1 MIKKYLPFFIFF
13 ILVQLS
19 NSQELRLQKGLIM
32 DSIAVKDSVNHT
44 FALYL
49 PERFEMKGSWP
60 VLFVFDM
67 NGKSKQSMAMFKNAA
82 EANGY
87 ILASP
92 NMVNDSLTVS
102 QNILNADMVIRQ
114 VKSLFPVNN
123 NRIYTAGYSSG
134 ARFANLAPIVI
145 KDIKG
150 VLSIGA
156 SLVNTELLLT
166 KNPFHFVAISGTED
180 FNYTSLIEDEKVLNR
195 LKFPNN
201 LLFFD
206 GGTEWPN
213 PTYIEKA
220 LSLFDLSAMAKGNIP
235 KDSLFIAQ
243 NYKKELKDIEVLQ
256 STKNL
261 LLTERLIKETITS
274 YRTLIPIDSLKNVQ
288 KSLKKDKLY
297 RSLNRIQNAVL
308 FKENLLREDFAY
320 YLEEDIL
327 TYNYNNLGWW
337 NYQMT
342 QINGFISGD
351 SKLEQ
356 QMGKRLLGYVNALVE
371 DNIDLV
377 QAEPIADDEALILLL
392 MLKTITE
399 PDQIDNYIKVIS
411 IASKNSDY
419 GTALYY
425 LEELLKKGFKNKNQL
440 YNIEHTTL
448 FKITPEFNKLIEKY
462 LNNARYEIK
471 DE

>member
-1 MIKKYLPFFIFF
+1 MIRKYLPFFIFF
-13 ILVQLS
+13 ILTQLS
-19 NSQELRLQKGLIM
+19 NSQELRIQKGVII
-32 DSIAVKDSVNHT
+32 DSIAVQDTINQT

-49 PERFEMKGSWP
+49 PERFEMKGNWP

-67 NGKSKQSMAMFKNAA
+67 NGKAKQSMAMFKKAA

-92 NMVNDSLTVS
+92 NMVNDTLTVS
-102 QNILNADMVIRQ
+102 QNILNANLVIQQ
-114 VKSLFPVNN
+114 VKTLFPINN
-123 NRIYTAGYSSG
+123 NRIYTGGYSSG

-156 SLVNTELLLT
+156 SLVNTELLLA
-166 KNPFHFVAISGTED
+166 KNPFHFVAISGNED

-206 GGTEWPN
+206 EGNEWPSPN
-213 PTYIEKA
+213 YLEKA
-220 LSLFDLSAMAKGNIP
+220 LSLFDLSAMAKGDIP
-235 KDSLFIAQ
+235 QDSLFIKQ
-243 NYKKELKDIEVLQ
+243 NFKKELKDIERFQ
-256 STKNL
+256 NNKEL
-261 LLTERLIKETITS
+261 LLTERLMKETITS
-274 YRTLIPIDSLKNVQ
+274 YRTLIPIDSLKNAQ
-288 KSLKKDKLY
+288 KDLRKDKLY
-297 RSLNRIQNAVL
+297 RSLNRIQNAAL

-337 NYQMT
+337 NYQMA

-371 DNIDLV
+371 DNIDLF
-377 QAEPIADDEALILLL
+377 QAETIPDDEALTLLL

-399 PDQIDNYIKVIS
+399 PNKNTNFIKVIS

-425 LEELLKKGFKNKNQL
+425 LEELLKKGYNDKNQL

-448 FKITPEFNKLIEKY
+448 FKISPEFNKLIERY
-462 LNNARYEIK
+462 LKDARYEIK